1 MKDITKELTARKNLR
16 NTSGEATLSCNIA
29 HLSLLEKKIVKII
42 ASTIVESHLLPFEDK
57 KKFLT
62 KIFFVLVGYSLKKG
76 QLIQKNTMGFLNPA
90 VIRIL
95 NKLVWKV

>member
-1 MKDITKELTARKNLR
+1 MRL
-16 NTSGEATLSCNIA
+16 LSCNIA

-57 KKFLT
+57 KKFLA
-62 KIFFVLVGYSLKKG
+62 KIFFVLVGYSLKKEG